1 MEIQLINDKPAVGN
15 QVFLIAATA
24 ALRQLPLNENE
35 LAYVQAKLTDAPGLL
50 TLNRLGRWI
59 FIVAIDG
66 GKAQNQQVELWR
78 RRGNELA
85 AIAKKEKIR
94 AIEIHAADTG
104 KGPLLAFAEGLA
116 LGNYAFTKYFT
127 DGQAKQQYLS
137 EVTLVHGDIAPADIE
152 RLKAIIDS
160 VTLVRDM
167 VNEPVVSLNALKLA
181 ERFGEMGREAGFT
194 TEVLH
199 QNQIESLR
207 MGGLLAVN
215 KGSIDPATFSI
226 LEWKPET
233 ALNSRPII
241 LVGKGVVFDT
251 GGLSLKP
258 TPQSMDYMKSDMAGG
273 AAVAGVIYLAA
284 RLKLPLYLMALV
296 PATDNRPDGNAIT
309 PGDVITMHN
318 GTTVEVLNTDAEG
331 RLILADALSFARNYH
346 PDLVIDVATLTGSAA
361 MALSTQ
367 GIAGMGSAG
376 AETMARLQQAGDEV
390 YERVVE
396 FPLWDEYDEMIKSDI
411 ADVKNIGSREAGAI
425 TAGKFL
431 QRFTAYP
438 WVHLDIAGPSF
449 LPSADHY
456 RPKGGS
462 GTGVRLLFRFL
473 ENYVES
479 IRPKADKLE

>member
-1 MEIQLINDKPAVGN
+1 M
-15 QVFLIAATA
+15 
-24 ALRQLPLNENE
+24 
-35 LAYVQAKLTDAPGLL
+35 
-50 TLNRLGRWI
+50 
-59 FIVAIDG
+59 
-66 GKAQNQQVELWR
+66 
-78 RRGNELA
+78 
-85 AIAKKEKIR
+85 
-94 AIEIHAADTG
+94 
-104 KGPLLAFAEGLA
+104 
-116 LGNYAFTKYFT
+116 
-127 DGQAKQQYLS
+127 S

-318 GTTVEVLNTDAEG
+318 GTTV
-331 RLILADALSFARNYH
+331 
-346 PDLVIDVATLTGSAA
+346 
-361 MALSTQ
+361 
-367 GIAGMGSAG
+367 
-376 AETMARLQQAGDEV
+376 
-390 YERVVE
+390 
-396 FPLWDEYDEMIKSDI
+396 
-411 ADVKNIGSREAGAI
+411 
-425 TAGKFL
+425 
-431 QRFTAYP
+431 
-438 WVHLDIAGPSF
+438 
-449 LPSADHY
+449 
-456 RPKGGS
+456 
-462 GTGVRLLFRFL
+462 
-473 ENYVES
+473 
-479 IRPKADKLE
+479 